1 VTFADDFN
9 KLLAEAAEQMDMTGN
24 LYLAPDKDGGLP
36 TVVKSAAYIP
46 VSFEHLIDAGAMT
59 EEEARARG
67 WEPTVY
73 PPIPRRVRLRWRIT
87 AWRMRL
93 GRRIGSWIAG
103 ERLYNDDE
111 MYDDE

>member
-1 VTFADDFN
+1 VSLADDYN
-9 KLLAEAAEQMDMTGN
+9 KFLRDAAEQMDMTGN
-24 LYLAPDKDGGLP
+24 LYLAPDEDGGLP
-36 TVVKSAAYIP
+36 TIVKSAAYIP

-73 PPIPRRVRLRWRIT
+73 PPIPRRIRLRWWIAVRRI
-87 AWRMRL
+87 RL
-93 GRRIGSWIAG
+93 GRRVGSWIAG
-103 ERLYNDDE
+103 ERLYSDDE

>member
-1 VTFADDFN
+1 MTFADDVN
-9 KLLAEAAEQMDMTGN
+9 KLLADAYEKLEPQPSRSAGDFSGW
-24 LYLAPDKDGGLP
+24 
-36 TVVKSAAYIP
+36 VVRKTRGYVP

-73 PPIPRRVRLRWRIT
+73 PPISWRTRLRRRIT

-93 GRRIGSWIAG
+93 GRQVGGWIAG

-111 MYDDE
+111 TYDDE